1 MAAKNVK
8 KTCVIAYVIMAVL
21 ALISLIVYMN
31 NNSYISTAPTAKD
44 EFFQSYNLHAQLITW
59 LTIGGIGCAVLTVLL
74 SLVAEQKGFVRL
86 VTDLFRIAAP
96 VLIIV
101 ALAFFLSDRVD
112 GFGYVYGSNLALG
125 KDDAFTAGGQA
136 IRGIVLYAVTWL
148 VGIVSA
154 FLSVK
159 KKSA

>member
-8 KTCVIAYVIMAVL
+8 KSGVVAYALMAVL
-21 ALISLIVYMN
+21 ALISLILYLN
-31 NNSYISTAPTAKD
+31 GNSYISTAPTAKD
-44 EFFQSYNLHAQLITW
+44 EFFQSYNVHASLVTW
-59 LTIGGIGCAVLTVLL
+59 LTIGGIACAVIAAL
-74 SLVAEQKGFVRL
+74 SALFAEQKGIVRL
-86 VTDLFRIAAP
+86 CTDVVRVAAP

-125 KDDAFTAGGQA
+125 KDDAFTAGSQS
-136 IRGIVLYAVTWL
+136 IQGIALYGVTWL

-154 FLSVK
+154 FLGFK
-159 KKSA
+159 KKA